1 MGNNKSV
8 QSATLRSLSKE
19 IFSGAP
25 LYSIKSLLEKSGGI
39 PLINIKDIVDS
50 RIEEASLL
58 RVDPGI
64 IKNSERFTV
73 YPGDVIITCRGTLIK
88 IAVVPESIEKAL
100 ITANLIAIRVNE
112 KISPVFLVA
121 YLKTKQGQKEV
132 LSNVTSSTLQLVLNV
147 SDIGEINIL
156 VPPMSLQEEIV
167 NLANATEQQYHL
179 NIESANLR
187 RNISNQ
193 IIMEMVMNKRR

>member
-1 MGNNKSV
+1 M
-8 QSATLRSLSKE
+8 LRSLSKE

-25 LYSIKSLLEKSGGI
+25 LYSIKGFSEKLGGI

-50 RIEEASLL
+50 CIEEASLL

-64 IKNSERFTV
+64 IKNSERFTI
-73 YPGDVIITCRGTLIK
+73 YPGDVVITCRGTLIK
-88 IAVVPESIEKAL
+88 IAVIPESIEKAL

-112 KISPVFLVA
+112 KIAPVFLAA

-147 SDIGEINIL
+147 SDIGGINIP
-156 VPPMSLQEEIV
+156 VPPMSLQEKIV
-167 NLANATEQQYHL
+167 NLVNATEEQYHL

-187 RNISNQ
+187 RNVSNQ
-193 IIMEMVMNKRR
+193 IIMEMVMNKRG